1 MSKDNAVTME
11 DLIEQ
16 LKPEQNLR
24 VDDKGNAYV
33 LVRNGAST
41 EAILIN
47 LKNKKFKKLI
57 RKVARKLGSRLK
69 SADIDELAE
78 ELESMAWD
86 FEETPIAI
94 EVRNARS
101 QDKQSVLI
109 DLCNAKGEIV
119 ALSAGNVEVLDKPNT
134 KTNSVVFSR
143 PECMKPMVT
152 PEITT
157 IKGGL
162 KKLQPFINTDQTT
175 FFELVGYMT
184 YVMAHP
190 KACGVPYPIL
200 LIQGEKGSGK
210 SFFSNNVMRTLLD
223 PSSLDGLRMPKREQ
237 DFAIQVNSMFLGVY
251 DNLRKLTKDQ
261 SDMLCTTATKGNIA
275 SRTLYSNDGLT
286 SLLLHAPLLLNGIH
300 NFVTESDLASRCFKV
315 ALVPMAENKCKPEGL
330 LKQELDDALPEIFG
344 SLLTLASKAL
354 VEEKNAEVIYPARM
368 MDFAKWLAAIETV
381 LKVGEG
387 KLQKAYRANVKNIMA
402 SGTED
407 DSLTVAMQKLIKSA
421 ANDKIWKATP
431 SRLLETLQFHEN
443 PMYLP
448 RGAAALTSKLKAQE
462 SSLNANGV
470 YFKLGRDTERFVM
483 VSGKPLAA

>member
-1 MSKDNAVTME
+1 MSKANVVSMDDIIKVVN
-11 DLIEQ
+11 
-16 LKPEQNLR
+16 PEQNLR
-24 VDDKGNAYV
+24 VDDKGNAYL

-41 EAILIN
+41 VAINI
-47 LKNKKFKKLI
+47 KGKKFKRVL
-57 RKVARKLGSRLK
+57 RKIARKLDARLK
-69 SADIDELAE
+69 SSDIDELIE

-86 FEETPIAI
+86 YEETPIAT
-94 EVRNARS
+94 EVRTALS
-101 QDKQSVLI
+101 LDKNSVFI
-109 DLCNAKGEIV
+109 DLCNPQGEIV
-119 ALSAGNVEVLDKPNT
+119 ELLAGNVEVLSKPND
-134 KTNSVVFSR
+134 KTNTVIFSR
-143 PECMKPMVT
+143 PECMKPMVK
-152 PEITT
+152 PIFTT
-157 IKGGL
+157 ILDGL

-175 FFELVGYMT
+175 FFELVAYMT
-184 YVMAHP
+184 YVIAHP

-210 SFFSNNVMRTLLD
+210 SFFSNSVMRTLLD

-237 DFAIQVNSMFLGVY
+237 DFAIQVNSMLLGVY

-275 SRTLYSNDGLT
+275 SRTLYSDDGLT
-286 SLLLHAPLLLNGIH
+286 TLLLHAPLLLNGIH
-300 NFVTESDLASRCFKV
+300 HFVTESDLASRCFKV
-315 ALVPMAENKCKPEGL
+315 ALVPMPEDKRKPEGE
-330 LKQELDDALPEIFG
+330 LKQELDAALPEIFG

-354 VEEKNAEVIYPARM
+354 VEEKTAEVMYPARM
-368 MDFAKWLAAIETV
+368 MDFAKWLAAIEKV
-381 LKVGEG
+381 LGVGEG
-387 KLQKAYRANVKNIMA
+387 KLQKAYKLNVKNIMA

-407 DSLTVAMQKLIKSA
+407 DSLTVAMQKLIKSV

-431 SRLLETLQFHEN
+431 SRLLETLQHHEN

-470 YFKLGRDTERFVM
+470 YFKIGRETDRYVM